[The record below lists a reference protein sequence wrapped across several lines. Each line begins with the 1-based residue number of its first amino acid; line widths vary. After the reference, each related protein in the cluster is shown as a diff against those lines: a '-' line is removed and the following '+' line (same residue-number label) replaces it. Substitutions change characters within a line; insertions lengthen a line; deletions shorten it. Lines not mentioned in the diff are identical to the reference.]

1 MCTGVVGVPRV
12 RERNV
17 TEPRVRNLPHVHE
30 VLLVSPRV
38 RERNV
43 TEPRVRNLPHVHEVL
58 LVFPRARERNVTEP
72 RVRNLPLRS
81 ERDCQVTTIEACARG
96 VVGVSTGEGEECNGT
111 SSTESPHVHE
121 VLLVS
126 PRVRERNVT
135 EPRVRNLPL
144 RSERDCQ
151 VTTIE
156 ACARGVVGVS
166 TGEGE
171 ECDGTSS
178 TESPVKNMRL
188 ADCPSVVAIVV
199 STAPIN
205 YSGGVGDAWLPLV
218 TSHPKWRRIRQRKT
232 EVGPEHTYSAI
243 HHPRPSCNPSCSN

>member
-1 MCTGVVGVPRV
+1 M
-12 RERNV
+12 
-17 TEPRVRNLPHVHE
+17 HE

-43 TEPRVRNLPHVHEVL
+43 TEPGVRNLPV
-58 LVFPRARERNVTEP
+58 
-72 RVRNLPLRS
+72 RS
-81 ERDCQVTTIEACARG
+81 EREYQVTTTEACARG
-96 VVGVSTGEGEECNGT
+96 VVGVSTGEGEECDGT
-111 SSTESPHVHE
+111 SSTESP
-121 VLLVS
+121 VLLVF
-126 PRVRERNVT
+126 PRARERNVT

-178 TESPVKNMRL
+178 TESPGK
-188 ADCPSVVAIVV
+188 
-199 STAPIN
+199 
-205 YSGGVGDAWLPLV
+205 
-218 TSHPKWRRIRQRKT
+218 K
-232 EVGPEHTYSAI
+232 
-243 HHPRPSCNPSCSN
+243 